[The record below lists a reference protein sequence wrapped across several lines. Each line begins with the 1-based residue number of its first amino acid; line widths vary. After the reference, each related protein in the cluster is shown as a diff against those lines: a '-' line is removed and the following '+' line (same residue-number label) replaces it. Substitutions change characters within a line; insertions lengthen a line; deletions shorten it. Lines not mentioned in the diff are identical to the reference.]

1 MTSQLLGRPFVSHG
15 RSNNETTESRMQAP
29 IGVRRGIIQ
38 LGNLILNRDTF
49 RVSVGQESVVLGKHE
64 FDLLE
69 ALALQ
74 PDLIIHS
81 DDLSDMLWGETN
93 RQCHRRLSVMV
104 FRLRAKLVGL
114 GPYRIESARGRGYG
128 LVLGEQPAI
137 LDKGAFSGADAAER
151 YPASGG

>member
-1 MTSQLLGRPFVSHG
+1 MTAQIIARPLVSQGKL
-15 RSNNETTESRMQAP
+15 NNETMESRMQAP
-29 IGVRRGIIQ
+29 IGARRGIIH
-38 LGNLILNRDTF
+38 LGNLTLNRDTF

-104 FRLRAKLVGL
+104 FRLRAKLAGL

-128 LVLGEQPAI
+128 LVLAEQPTI
-137 LDKGAFSGADAAER
+137 LGKGAFSGADAAGQ